1 MLRVAGGAV
10 VAAIVLLGLTL
21 EAMAQHARCDWNTR
35 SFNLNDVV
43 AIGLT
48 VSEGH
53 PGCGRT
59 MRIGGT
65 MVANS
70 LRVVRQADHGRV
82 AIAGRSGYGYRPNP
96 GFRGR
101 DRFTLELEAEQR
113 GRSGRVVINVTVDVV
128 PLGGGAEVAR

>member
-1 MLRVAGGAV
+1 LQRVVGGAV
-10 VAAIVLLGLTL
+10 LAAVVVFGLPSAAT
-21 EAMAQHARCDWNTR
+21 AQRARCDWYPRPFT
-35 SFNLNDVV
+35 LNDVV

-59 MRIGGT
+59 LRLGGT
-65 MVANS
+65 MVANG
-70 LRVVRQADHGRV
+70 LRVVRQAEHGRV

-101 DRFTLELEAEQR
+101 DRFTLELSAEQR
-113 GRSGRVVINVTVDVV
+113 GRTGRVVFNVTVDVV
-128 PLGGGAEVAR
+128 PRGGRTGVAR

>member
-1 MLRVAGGAV
+1 VQRVVGG
-10 VAAIVLLGLTL
+10 IVLAAVMVLGLPPAAT
-21 EAMAQHARCDWNTR
+21 AQLARCDWHTQ
-35 SFNLNDVV
+35 SFHLNDVV

-48 VSEGH
+48 ISEGH

-101 DRFTLELEAEQR
+101 DRFTLELLAEQR
-113 GRSGRVVINVTVDVV
+113 GRTGRVVLNVTVDVV
-128 PLGGGAEVAR
+128 PRGGRTGVAR